1 MILTN
6 VTALQSQVEQTKAQ
20 DNFSKAARRLS
31 SGVRSSGSAFDAGG
45 LSQASRMQSEKIID
59 QSYRLNLQNARSYLL
74 TQQEG
79 LQKVLKIYD
88 RMETLS
94 IRAMDTTV
102 SGADR
107 TSFNDEFTALV
118 EQLEEMMSSTYQGR
132 RLYNATLL
140 CGGVKNIG
148 LEEGLDLANINS
160 TWSHAIRSQTVDVHS
175 STGTLTFRVNSGGA
189 GDIYRVWMG
198 GKLVFSLGTTPPN
211 GSSVNHTKNYNTY
224 DPDNK
229 AGPNRTALPDQF
241 DHIQNVPT
249 DNSYGTGWATSGS
262 ANNGDDDIIEVSF
275 GPGKPTTYK
284 IYLGDSNSRP
294 DGKMHKNQDVQDID
308 GDGNTTELIY
318 DLKTD
323 WQSTDA
329 GTFTFDS
336 DGDGVN
342 DSPAPEITQDQR
354 NALPGFR
361 NATDRDNNTDR
372 SDYQNWA
379 NDWTG
384 AEYEGDLTKKYG
396 DPDAGYYTN
405 IPNIVFTN
413 DLPEGFESTDLTL
426 QIETETIGIIYQEGQ
441 AAPYD
446 ENDPSSPIDPDNT
459 GTPGIK
465 FVPEHPDLEI
475 PIDHQGN
482 KIGIAAKSFG
492 TLYSESPV
500 YGEFHSLETAGKAAD
515 TLDHLRGNG
524 DYYGEA
530 RCVIDD
536 RLSAVAAEL
545 NRIDQEIEKL
555 EEREVQN
562 IAAIGKIV
570 DTDMAADATELA
582 KSKIRSDLATSCISK
597 SIGINDALIPLTTK
611 HYRGAI
617 LKT

>member
-1 MILTN
+1 
-6 VTALQSQVEQTKAQ
+6 
-20 DNFSKAARRLS
+20 LS
-31 SGVRSSGSAFDAGG
+31 
-45 LSQASRMQSEKIID
+45 
-59 QSYRLNLQNARSYLL
+59 
-74 TQQEG
+74 
-79 LQKVLKIYD
+79 
-88 RMETLS
+88 
-94 IRAMDTTV
+94 
-102 SGADR
+102 
-107 TSFNDEFTALV
+107 
-118 EQLEEMMSSTYQGR
+118 
-132 RLYNATLL
+132 
-140 CGGVKNIG
+140 
-148 LEEGLDLANINS
+148 
-160 TWSHAIRSQTVDVHS
+160 
-175 STGTLTFRVNSGGA
+175 
-189 GDIYRVWMG
+189 
-198 GKLVFSLGTTPPN
+198 
-211 GSSVNHTKNYNTY
+211 
-224 DPDNK
+224 DPW
-229 AGPNRTALPDQF
+229 R
-241 DHIQNVPT
+241 
-249 DNSYGTGWATSGS
+249 Y
-262 ANNGDDDIIEVSF
+262 
-275 GPGKPTTYK
+275 
-284 IYLGDSNSRP
+284 
-294 DGKMHKNQDVQDID
+294 NQDDP
-308 GDGNTTELIY
+308 NTTT
-318 DLKTD
+318 K
-323 WQSTDA
+323 
-329 GTFTFDS
+329 
-336 DGDGVN
+336 
-342 DSPAPEITQDQR
+342 
-354 NALPGFR
+354 
-361 NATDRDNNTDR
+361 

-405 IPNIVFTN
+405 IPNIIFTN

-441 AAPYD
+441 AASYD
-446 ENDPSSPIDPDNT
+446 QNDPDSPIDPDNT

-536 RLSAVAAEL
+536 RLSAVASEL